1 MTSLEKLYLYVG
13 VSIIIIIDL
22 QVVVLDGKHPERSR
36 TRNRR
41 AHPTAIVSHFIVVH
55 TESDYLPQLS
65 TRTA

>member
-36 TRNRR
+36 TRN
-41 AHPTAIVSHFIVVH
+41 
-55 TESDYLPQLS
+55 
-65 TRTA
+65 